1 MPETAQITIALKYT
15 KALHD
20 VGLITDGRFSGL
32 SSGPCIGHVGPEAL
46 AGGPIGKLRDGDRIR
61 IHLDRA
67 ALAGRIDLVG
77 EITTPP
83 QNLSD
88 TLGTKLLAER
98 PPRADL
104 HPDPNLPAATKL

>member
-1 MPETAQITIALKYT
+1 MGAGMPETAQITIALKYT

-61 IHLDRA
+61 IRLDRS

-77 EITTPP
+77 DINTPSA
-83 QNLSD
+83 LCSD
-88 TLGTKLLAER
+88 ALGAKLLAE
-98 PPRADL
+98 
-104 HPDPNLPAATKL
+104 